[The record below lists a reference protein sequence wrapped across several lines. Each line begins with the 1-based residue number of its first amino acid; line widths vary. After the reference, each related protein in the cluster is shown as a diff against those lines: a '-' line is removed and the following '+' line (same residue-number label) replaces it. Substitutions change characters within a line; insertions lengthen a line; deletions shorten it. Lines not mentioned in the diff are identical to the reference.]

1 MSGGRT
7 PDGTEPP
14 VPGSHSAESRN
25 AASHSAAALS
35 VGAGAT
41 AGVAALF
48 LVLRLL
54 AVSDWDW
61 STTAAVAD
69 TVDFSDVIPIVL
81 GTLLA
86 EPGLT
91 GILLA
96 VMLPVTVGAL
106 IWPSRATGGNR
117 TLTGMILPAVLVAA
131 TVTWMNTYRQ
141 WWLPVVAVLIGVV
154 FVVLRLAVHHGIAH
168 DVSVTLTRRIG
179 VVGVIGVLVMA
190 TVVSTPWMEHERFT
204 TADGTMTGYVLNV
217 ESGYVRVLTED
228 RDVVILDSDEIRKRT
243 ILE

>member
-1 MSGGRT
+1 MSEAHADAEPAEPDSRT
-7 PDGTEPP
+7 
-14 VPGSHSAESRN
+14 GSTLA
-25 AASHSAAALS
+25 
-35 VGAGAT
+35 VGAGVS

-54 AVSDWDW
+54 AVSNWDW

-69 TVDFSDVIPIVL
+69 TVDFSDVIPIIL

-86 EPGLT
+86 EPLLT

-96 VMLPVTVGAL
+96 VMLPVTVVAL
-106 IWPSRATGGNR
+106 IWPGRATDGRR

-141 WWLPVVAVLIGVV
+141 WWLPVTALAIGAL
-154 FVVLRLAVHHGIAH
+154 FIVLRLAVHHGIAH
-168 DVSVTLTRRIG
+168 DLAVTLTRRIG
-179 VVGVIGVLVMA
+179 LVGLIGVLVMA
-190 TVVSTPWMEHERFT
+190 TVVSTPWMEHEEFMT
-204 TADGTMTGYVLNV
+204 SEGTMTGYVLNV

-228 RDVVILDSDEIRKRT
+228 RDVVILDSDDIRERT